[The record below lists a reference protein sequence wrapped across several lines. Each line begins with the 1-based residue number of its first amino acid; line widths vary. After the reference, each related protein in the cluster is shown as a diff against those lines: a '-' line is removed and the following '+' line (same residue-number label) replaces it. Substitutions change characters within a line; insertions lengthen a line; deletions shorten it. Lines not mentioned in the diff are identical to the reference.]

1 MNQIVGVM
9 KRPLAAILVLLL
21 MQGVVGI
28 ALYFMAADGQL
39 PTVEHLSLGTI
50 VADGVTL
57 LACLW
62 IFRERLYQKPQ
73 TREKNCPW
81 WHNIVALLACVVGTF
96 ALDLLS
102 ELMALPNVFFE
113 QMIEMCSNPLGVVAI
128 ALVAPIAEEVI
139 FRWGIMRH
147 LLRSGQQVGLAI
159 VLSALAFGVI
169 HMNPVQIFFASAMGV
184 LLGLLYWRSGSL
196 LMPCILHVV
205 NNSVACL
212 QAYIMGD
219 DIKTFNLVEY
229 VGGTSMAWTL
239 VVVLSL
245 ICISTMYWYAVKS
258 KDDR

>member
-1 MNQIVGVM
+1 M
-9 KRPLAAILVLLL
+9 
-21 MQGVVGI
+21 
-28 ALYFMAADGQL
+28 
-39 PTVEHLSLGTI
+39 
-50 VADGVTL
+50 
-57 LACLW
+57 
-62 IFRERLYQKPQ
+62 
-73 TREKNCPW
+73 
-81 WHNIVALLACVVGTF
+81 ALLACVVGTF

-245 ICISTMYWYAVKS
+245 MCISTMYWYAVKS
-258 KDDR
+258 KDDK